1 MSEAT
6 KEDRPELNVSVE
18 DSGPARKMLKIVIPE
33 SRIKDKIEETFG
45 TLKEEAQIPGFRRGR
60 APRRIIE
67 KRFGAGIRDDAKGQ
81 LLSEAYS
88 QAIEENELDV
98 IGEPDVKNS
107 DKIELPESGDLTLEI
122 EVEITPQVEL
132 PDFKDIKVTK
142 KAAEV
147 TDEDVDEEIN
157 RYCERFGKAA
167 AVADATVEAGD
178 FLKADVHIY
187 PQDKKGD
194 SEAVIAHLHDTYI
207 MVNGE
212 NAEFKGHV
220 AGIVVDDLG
229 KLLAGK
235 KVGEELSIDMNGPA
249 SHENDD
255 IKDKPIAIEIK
266 INAVER
272 LEPAP
277 IEEVIKN
284 VGVESEEEFRGKLKE
299 MLVAQ
304 KDREQKSDMY
314 TQINDQL
321 IEKVALE
328 LPEGLTGRQIERT
341 LQRQR
346 MEMLYRGTP
355 ETEIADKLAESRNEN
370 EEAAKKQLK
379 LFFII
384 DKASRDL
391 DVDVNENE
399 INGQITMYAMQQGRR
414 PEKLRQEMQKRGEIE
429 QLYLQIREQK
439 TLDKILEVAE
449 VEEVAADEKKTA
461 KAKPAAKKKATKKKA
476 TKKKASKKKAA
487 AKKKE
492 EE

>member
-33 SRIKDKIEETFG
+33 SRIKTKIEETFG
-45 TLKEEAQIPGFRRGR
+45 TLQEDAQIPGFRRGR
-60 APRRIIE
+60 APRRLLQ
-67 KRFGAGIRDDAKGQ
+67 KRFGDSIRDDAKGQ

-88 QAIEENELDV
+88 QAIEEKELDV
-98 IGEPDVKNS
+98 IGEPDVKNA
-107 DKIELPESGDLTLEI
+107 DKIELPESGDLTLEV
-122 EVEITPQVEL
+122 EVEITPEVDL
-132 PDFKDIKVTK
+132 PEFKDIKVTK
-142 KAAEV
+142 VAAEV
-147 TDEDVDEEIN
+147 TDEDVEEEIN
-157 RYCERFGKAA
+157 RYRERFGKAA
-167 AVADATVEAGD
+167 AIADAKIEAGD
-178 FLKADVHIY
+178 FLKADAHIY

-194 SEAVIAHLHDTYI
+194 ADAVIVHLHDTYI

-220 AGIVVDDLG
+220 AGIVVEDLG
-229 KLLAGK
+229 KKLAGK
-235 KVGEELSIDMNGPA
+235 KVGDELSIEMDGPA

-266 INAVER
+266 INAIER

-284 VGVESEEEFRGKLKE
+284 VGMETEADFRDKLKE

-314 TQINDQL
+314 TQVNDQL

-328 LPEGLTGRQIERT
+328 LPEGLTGRQIERV

-346 MEMLYRGTP
+346 MEALYRGTS
-355 ETEIADKLAESRNEN
+355 ENEIADQLAESRNES

-384 DKASRDL
+384 DKASREL

-399 INGQITMYAMQQGRR
+399 INGQIAMYAMQQGRR

-449 VEEVAADEKKTA
+449 IEEVAAKEKE
-461 KAKPAAKKKATKKKA
+461 AKPAAKKKASKKKA
-476 TKKKASKKKAA
+476 SKKKASKKKAA
-487 AKKKE
+487 AKKKDDE
-492 EE
+492 